1 VGKEDERSMRYQTRI
16 IRGQSKSLPNSP
28 FSKKKYLEFNEKY
41 QIWNVEWKTTKTEQ
55 IRRPA
60 LRFLMLALVDVKME
74 RCWDKQRLG
83 AEVRAARTKSDVDR
97 DVADEF

>member
-1 VGKEDERSMRYQTRI
+1 MSDPWDIKPESFEGKASRFLIARFR
-16 IRGQSKSLPNSP
+16 
-28 FSKKKYLEFNEKY
+28 KKKYLEFNEKH